1 MSSKVNL
8 MNVVDGISVID
19 SEYYSK
25 DFAAIYLLK
34 QKNKVIIIETG
45 TNYSV
50 PYVKEALSQIGLSFS
65 DVSYVIPT
73 HVHLDHAGG
82 AGLLMMQ
89 CQNAALVVH
98 PRGARHL
105 IDPSKLVAGA
115 KAVYGENKFKEYY
128 GEIFP
133 IDANRVIQADDN
145 FILDFDGRELR
156 FIDTPGHARHHFCIW
171 DKATKSMFTG
181 DTFGISYRDLDHQDE
196 LYILPSTSPVQFDP
210 EALIQSINRIMEFK
224 PERVCLT
231 HFSAIKPTKKATNK
245 LIESIHFVSNLAI
258 KYADKNDSES
268 IIYKKMMDY
277 FLEGLNEIGFQN
289 NDYAK
294 DRLSL
299 DVLINTQGLIYWQ
312 KIVKADSLI

>member
-1 MSSKVNL
+1 MSSKVNV

-50 PYVKEALSQIGLSFS
+50 PHVKEALSQVGLSFS

-231 HFSAIKPTKKATNK
+231 HFLAIKPTKKATNK

-312 KIVKADSLI
+312 KNS

>member
-1 MSSKVNL
+1 MSSKVNV

-65 DVSYVIPT
+65 DVLYVIPT

-268 IIYKKMMDY
+268 IIYTKMMDY

-312 KIVKADSLI
+312 KNS

>member
-1 MSSKVNL
+1 MSSKVNV

-210 EALIQSINRIMEFK
+210 EALIQSINRIMVFK

-231 HFSAIKPTKKATNK
+231 HFSAIKPTKKVTNK

-312 KIVKADSLI
+312 KIVKADS

>member
-1 MSSKVNL
+1 MSSKVKL

-50 PYVKEALSQIGLSFS
+50 PHVKEALSQVGLSFS

-231 HFSAIKPTKKATNK
+231 HFSAIKPTKKVANK

-289 NDYAK
+289 NDYAM

-312 KIVKADSLI
+312 KNS

>member
-1 MSSKVNL
+1 MSSKVNV

-50 PYVKEALSQIGLSFS
+50 PHVKEALSQIGLSFS

-277 FLEGLNEIGFQN
+277 FLEGLNEIGFHN

-312 KIVKADSLI
+312 KNS

>member
-1 MSSKVNL
+1 MSSKVNV
-8 MNVVDGISVID
+8 MNIVDGISVID

-231 HFSAIKPTKKATNK
+231 HFSAIKPTKKVTNK

-312 KIVKADSLI
+312 KNS

>member
-1 MSSKVNL
+1 

-50 PYVKEALSQIGLSFS
+50 PFVKEALSQIGLSFS

-312 KIVKADSLI
+312 KNS

>member
-8 MNVVDGISVID
+8 MNIVDGISVID

-50 PYVKEALSQIGLSFS
+50 PFVKEALSQIGLSFS

-294 DRLSL
+294 DRLNL

-312 KIVKADSLI
+312 KNS

>member
-1 MSSKVNL
+1 MSNKVNL
-8 MNVVDGISVID
+8 INIVDGISVID

-50 PYVKEALSQIGLSFS
+50 PFVKEALSQIGLSFS

-312 KIVKADSLI
+312 KNS

>member
-1 MSSKVNL
+1 MSCKVNV

-82 AGLLMMQ
+82 AGLLLMQ

-312 KIVKADSLI
+312 KNS

>member
-1 MSSKVNL
+1 MSINVNV

-312 KIVKADSLI
+312 KNS

>member
-50 PYVKEALSQIGLSFS
+50 PYVKEALSLIGLSFS

-312 KIVKADSLI
+312 KNS

>member
-1 MSSKVNL
+1 MSSKVNV
-8 MNVVDGISVID
+8 MNVVEGISVID

-181 DTFGISYRDLDHQDE
+181 DTFGISYRDLDHQDD
-196 LYILPSTSPVQFDP
+196 LYFLPSTSPVQFDP

-268 IIYKKMMDY
+268 IIYTKMMDY

-312 KIVKADSLI
+312 KNS

>member
-8 MNVVDGISVID
+8 INIVDGISVID

-34 QKNKVIIIETG
+34 QKNKIIIIETG

-50 PYVKEALSQIGLSFS
+50 PHVKEALSQVGLSFS

-231 HFSAIKPTKKATNK
+231 HFSAIKPTKKVTNK

-312 KIVKADSLI
+312 KNS

>member
-1 MSSKVNL
+1 MISKVNL
-8 MNVVDGISVID
+8 MNIVDGISVID

-34 QKNKVIIIETG
+34 QKNKIIIIETG

-50 PYVKEALSQIGLSFS
+50 PHVKEALSQVGLSFS

-312 KIVKADSLI
+312 KNS

>member
-1 MSSKVNL
+1 MSSKVNV

-231 HFSAIKPTKKATNK
+231 HFSAIKPTKKATSK

-312 KIVKADSLI
+312 KNS

>member
-1 MSSKVNL
+1 MSSKVNV

-268 IIYKKMMDY
+268 IIYTKMMEY

-312 KIVKADSLI
+312 KNS

>member
-1 MSSKVNL
+1 MTSKVNL

-50 PYVKEALSQIGLSFS
+50 PLVKEALSQIGLSFS

-181 DTFGISYRDLDHQDE
+181 DTFGISYRDLDHQDD

-210 EALIQSINRIMEFK
+210 EALIQSINRIMGFK

-268 IIYKKMMDY
+268 IIYTKMMDY

-312 KIVKADSLI
+312 KNS

>member
-1 MSSKVNL
+1 MSSKVNV

-156 FIDTPGHARHHFCIW
+156 FSDTPGHARHHFCIW

-312 KIVKADSLI
+312 KNS